1 MVDGSQKWHAAWV
14 SAIAARPALQLFALV
29 DAAQD
34 RRALSV
40 IGNEALPNECLFG
53 YELESPIALS
63 TPRLVA
69 IANPQ
74 TSRLASWLLQTMP
87 HKPVATLLASPN
99 DLATLAA
106 HLRQFL
112 DVELDGID
120 SMFLALWDPAILGTL
135 VGQVDDTTLHVPG
148 PVLEPQQLADLLAPM
163 SHWWYSDRDGG
174 LHDAVPEGLR
184 ESRPLQAATKLVLEE
199 PQIDDLVEASVPD
212 HLLQHIRQNQP
223 ELLERLASRDHYGFM
238 RQQMRRARSY
248 GLEGMGDLVNYVCL
262 ALAYGA
268 EFDSIPAM
276 AKSLA
281 QVQAGTLGFDGALD
295 QVSEDE
301 LSAGSKLP
309 ELL

>member
-1 MVDGSQKWHAAWV
+1 MHDSFQTWHADWAKSV
-14 SAIAARPALQLFALV
+14 ATQPTLRLFALV

-34 RRALSV
+34 RRVLSM

-53 YELESPIALS
+53 YDLESPIALS

-74 TSRLASWLLQTMP
+74 TSRLASWLLRTMP
-87 HKPVATLLASPN
+87 EKPVATLLASAN

-148 PVLEPQQLADLLAPM
+148 PVLAPQQLADLLAPM
-163 SHWWYSDRDGG
+163 SHWWYGDRDGR
-174 LHDAVPEGLR
+174 LHDAVPESLR
-184 ESRPLQAATKLVLEE
+184 EPRPSHGPAKLVLEQR
-199 PQIDDLVEASVPD
+199 QIDDLVEASVPD

-223 ELLERLASRDHYGFM
+223 ELLERLASRDHYRFV
-238 RQQMRRARSY
+238 RQQMQRARGH
-248 GLEGMGDLVNYVCL
+248 GLEGTGDLVNYVCL
-262 ALAYGA
+262 AYAYGA
-268 EFDSIPAM
+268 EFDSSPAM

-281 QVQAGTLGFDGALD
+281 QVRAGTLGFDGALD

-301 LSAGSKLP
+301 LIAASKLP

>member
-1 MVDGSQKWHAAWV
+1 MIDGAQKWHAAWA
-14 SAIAARPALQLFALV
+14 SAITVQPALQLFALV

-34 RRALSV
+34 RRALSM

-53 YELESPIALS
+53 YELESPIAVS

-74 TSRLASWLLQTMP
+74 TSRLASWLLRTMP
-87 HKPVATLLASPN
+87 LKPVATLLASSD
-99 DLATLAA
+99 DLATLAV

-135 VGQVDDTTLHVPG
+135 VGQIDDTTLHVPG
-148 PVLEPQQLADLLAPM
+148 PVLQPQQLADLLAPM

-184 ESRPLQAATKLVLEE
+184 APRPSHTVPKLVLEQ

-212 HLLQHIRQNQP
+212 HLLQHMRQNQP
-223 ELLERLASRDHYGFM
+223 ELLERLASRDHYRFV
-238 RQQMRRARSY
+238 RQQVQRARGH

-268 EFDSIPAM
+268 EFDELPSVAGP
-276 AKSLA
+276 LL
-281 QVQAGTLGFDGALD
+281 QVRAGKLSFGTALD
-295 QVSEDE
+295 QISEAE
-301 LSAGSKLP
+301 LEAGKQLP
-309 ELL
+309 ALL

>member
-1 MVDGSQKWHAAWV
+1 MINGPQTWHTGW
-14 SAIAARPALQLFALV
+14 ARALETRPTLQLFALV

-34 RRALSV
+34 RRVLSM

-53 YELESPIALS
+53 YDLESPIALS

-74 TSRLASWLLQTMP
+74 TSRLVSWLLRTMP
-87 HKPVATLLASPN
+87 KKPVATLLASPN
-99 DLATLAA
+99 DLTALAA
-106 HLRQFL
+106 HLRHFL

-148 PVLEPQQLADLLAPM
+148 PVLERQQLADLIAPM
-163 SHWWYSDRDGG
+163 NHWWYCDREGRM
-174 LHDAVPEGLR
+174 HDAVPESLR
-184 ESRPLQAATKLVLEE
+184 EQQPSHTPAKLVLEQ

-223 ELLERLASRDHYGFM
+223 ELLERLASRDHYRFV
-238 RQQMRRARSY
+238 RQQMQRARSH
-248 GLEGMGDLVNYVCL
+248 GLEGTGDLVNYVCL

-268 EFDSIPAM
+268 EFDELPSVAGPL
-276 AKSLA
+276 S
-281 QVQAGTLGFDGALD
+281 QVRAGKLSFGTALD
-295 QVSEDE
+295 QISEAE
-301 LSAGSKLP
+301 LEAGKKALA
-309 ELL
+309 LL